1 MKSSHMLILVAVAVF
16 LFAVPVREP
25 FCFVHFQWN
34 DYQVK
39 TEKQTLIYVVEKIT
53 LVLNLWHTLPV
64 HLSFIDCFKAI
75 IFRAGFAISS
85 NRVYLFHFF
94 FSRNTAQLRLLSKV
108 RLFVFVIN
116 ISYSRRKQ
124 HTSLVVQFIHE
135 NHGEV
140 IRNDSKCS

>member
-34 DYQVK
+34 GYQVK

-53 LVLNLWHTLPV
+53 LVQN
-64 HLSFIDCFKAI
+64 LSFIDCFKAV

-85 NRVYLFHFF
+85 NIVYLFHFF
-94 FSRNTAQLRLLSKV
+94 FFRNTAQLRLLSKV
-108 RLFVFVIN
+108 RFFVFVIN

-124 HTSLVVQFIHE
+124 HTSLVVRFIHE
-135 NHGEV
+135 IHGEV